1 MFLLTR
7 NLKCIILAKLKLKN
21 QTMRKLLF
29 LLTCAASLSTGH
41 SMAQKTEESGVIY
54 CESFMVSRPLKELL
68 EENPVNEKKLAKS
81 NMRKKSGESKDRK
94 HREPQK
100 FPLLDSKGEGN
111 FGNDPSFIQ
120 TENGTRPAPTT
131 KININGVNNGS
142 YPHDP
147 SGAASATHYIQA
159 VNATTCRIVNKTT
172 GATVTSFTMGTLW
185 NPDLASNDGDPIVM
199 YDRFADRWFL
209 AQFGVSGNKIYIAVS
224 ATNDPLGSWY
234 CYTYTS
240 SAFPDYLK
248 FSIWQDGY
256 YMTSNQSSQKVFAF
270 ERTAMLA
277 GNASARSVFASYNP
291 PDGNGFFCPLP
302 ADADGNGGLPSA
314 GTPCP
319 IYSYSDNAWGGG
331 VIDGIQIY
339 QMAVNWVPATPT
351 ATITFVTALAT
362 SAFDASYNASWND
375 ISQPG
380 TTDKLDGIGGV
391 LTYRAQW
398 RKWSGYNSVVLN
410 WGVKLSSTQRSI
422 MWAEI
427 RQNQTTSA
435 WSVYQ
440 QGVYTPDSYSRWLG
454 SIAMDDQG
462 NIALCYAKSGSS
474 TIYPGLYYTGRLASD
489 PLNTMT
495 FAEATA
501 IAGIVSQTVGTNRY
515 GDYAHTALDPDGTTF
530 WHTGEWLGGTASNPK
545 KTRIYSFELASP
557 TAANVSITSS
567 DTDNSICTGTSVTF
581 TATPTNGGTTPS
593 YQWQVNGANVG
604 TNSPT
609 YTTSS
614 LTTGQT
620 VSCIM
625 TSNMA
630 GATNNPATSNTVTT
644 TVNPIVAPS
653 ISVSGSTSICS
664 GANATFS
671 ATPTNGGTTP
681 SYQWQVNGSNVG
693 SNAASYSTTS
703 LTNGANVTCILTS
716 NAACVSPTTATSN
729 TVTVTV
735 NPTPATPTITNT
747 GGTLTSSS
755 ATGNQWYL
763 NGTLIPGAT
772 SQTYTPTANGVYTV
786 KVTTG
791 GCISAA
797 SAGTTI
803 SGLGIEELNVYALSI
818 YPNPS
823 NGDFNVSFNASVTEK
838 YTLKVYDEAGKLVYD
853 ALIENQNETFVKQVQ
868 LGKVASGIYNVSLS
882 NGSVESNRKIVVK
895 N

>member
-1 MFLLTR
+1 
-7 NLKCIILAKLKLKN
+7 
-21 QTMRKLLF
+21 MRKLLF
-29 LLTCAASLSTGH
+29 LLTCSLTLSAGH
-41 SMAQKTEESGVIY
+41 SLAQKASETGVIY
-54 CESFMVSRPLKELL
+54 CESFSVSKPLSQLI
-68 EENPVNEKKLAKS
+68 EEEKVNLRKIEKKAQK
-81 NMRKKSGESKDRK
+81 MRLKDLESKDRK
-94 HREPQK
+94 NREPQK
-100 FPLLDSKGEGN
+100 FIFSEEKDGAAYGT
-111 FGNDPSFIQ
+111 DPSLIQ
-120 TENGTRPAPTT
+120 RENGTRPGPSQ
-131 KININGVNNGS
+131 KINVPGLALNMA
-142 YPHDP
+142 PHDP
-147 SGAASATHYIQA
+147 TGAAGTNYYIQST
-159 VNATTCRIVNKTT
+159 NATTCRIINKTT
-172 GATVTSFTMGTLW
+172 GATVSSFTMGTLW
-185 NPDLASNDGDPIVM
+185 NPDLTANDGDPIVM

-209 AQFGVSGNKIYIAVS
+209 AQFGVTGNKIYIAVS

-234 CYTYTS
+234 CYTYAS

-291 PDGNGFFCPLP
+291 PDGNGFFCPL
-302 ADADGNGGLPSA
+302 ACDADGNGGLPSA

-319 IYSYSDNAWGGG
+319 IMSYSDNAWPGGP
-331 VIDGIQIY
+331 IDGIQIY

-351 ATITFVTALAT
+351 ATISFVTAVAT

-375 ISQPG
+375 IAQPG
-380 TTDKLDGIGGV
+380 TTQKLDGIGGV
-391 LTYRAQW
+391 LMYRAQF
-398 RKWSGYNSVVLN
+398 RKWSGYNSVVLS
-410 WGVKLSSTQRSI
+410 WPVKISTTQRSI
-422 MWAEI
+422 MWAEL
-427 RQNQTTSA
+427 RQDQTTSA
-435 WSVYQ
+435 WTVYQ
-440 QGVYTPDSYSRWLG
+440 QQIYAPDTYYRWMG
-454 SIAMDDQG
+454 AIAMDDGG
-462 NIALCYAKSGSS
+462 NIGLCYAKSGSS
-474 TIYPGLYYTGRLASD
+474 TIYPSLCYTGRLASD

-495 FAEATA
+495 VAETVAA
-501 IAGIVSQTVGTNRY
+501 AGTVAQGTSWYGGNRF
-515 GDYAHTALDPDGTTF
+515 GDYAATTLDPDGTTF
-530 WHTGEWLGGTASNPK
+530 WHTGEYCSGTASQPK
-545 KTRIYSFELASP
+545 ATRVYSFTIASP
-557 TAANVSITSS
+557 TAANVSITSTDS
-567 DTDNSICTGTSVTF
+567 DNSICTGTSVTF
-581 TATPTNGGTTPS
+581 TATPTNGGSTPS

-604 TNSPT
+604 TNSAT

-735 NPTPATPTITNT
+735 NATPATPTITNT
-747 GGTLTSSS
+747 GGTLSSSS

-791 GCISAA
+791 GCTSAA

-853 ALIENQNETFVKQVQ
+853 ALIENQNGTFVKQVQ

-882 NGSVESNRKIVVK
+882 NSSVESNRKVVVK

>member
-1 MFLLTR
+1 
-7 NLKCIILAKLKLKN
+7 
-21 QTMRKLLF
+21 MRKLLF
-29 LLTCAASLSTGH
+29 LLTCAASLSTGQ
-41 SMAQKTEESGVIY
+41 SMAQKTEETGVIY

-100 FPLLDSKGEGN
+100 FPLLDSKGEGF

-120 TENGTRPAPTT
+120 TENGTRPAPST

-172 GATVTSFTMGTLW
+172 GATVSSFTMGTLW
-185 NPDLASNDGDPIVM
+185 NPDLSSNDGDPIVM

-209 AQFGVSGNKIYIAVS
+209 AQFGVTGNKIYIAVS

-256 YMTSNQSSQKVFAF
+256 YMTSNQGSQKVFAF

-291 PDGNGFFCPLP
+291 PDGGGFFCPLP

-331 VIDGIQIY
+331 AIDGIQIY

-427 RQNQTTSA
+427 RQNQTTNA

-489 PLNTMT
+489 PINTMT

-501 IAGIVSQTVGTNRY
+501 IAGTISQTVGTNRY

-557 TAANVSITSS
+557 TAANVSITST

-609 YTTSS
+609 YTTTT

-630 GATNNPATSNTVTT
+630 GATNNPATSNTITT
-644 TVNPIVAPS
+644 TVNPFVTPS
-653 ISVSGSTSICS
+653 LTIAGSTSICS
-664 GANATFS
+664 GSNATFT
-671 ATPTNGGTTP
+671 ATPTNGGTSP
-681 SYQWQVNGSNVG
+681 SYQWQVNGTNVG
-693 SNAASYSTTS
+693 SSAPSYSSTS

-716 NAACVSPTTATSN
+716 NAACPSPTTATSN

-735 NPTPATPTITNT
+735 NAAPATPTITNT
-747 GGTLTSSS
+747 AGTLTSSS

-786 KVTTG
+786 KVTTN
-791 GCISAA
+791 GCTSAA

-853 ALIENQNETFVKQVQ
+853 ALIENQNGTFVKQVQ

-882 NGSVESNRKIVVK
+882 NGSVESNRKVVVK